1 MIDDFKCLQ
10 YPSREITKE
19 QFLAWRHSDC
29 FKELK
34 RDMVQAIAESVAT
47 AFPSTFDETVIQSQ
61 RRQGALEL
69 IEDVLN
75 WTPLSLRSADI
86 DLEGDE

>member
-1 MIDDFKCLQ
+1 
-10 YPSREITKE
+10 
-19 QFLAWRHSDC
+19 
-29 FKELK
+29 
-34 RDMVQAIAESVAT
+34 MVQAIAESVAT